1 MYIYMI
7 SILDLYWPLNSW
19 HAGTGAIAF
28 LFKDEDLTIELVGW
42 KGNRSVRAY
51 VAKHDRLHYLR
62 LLGADTS
69 KYEKNKFQ
77 EQRDLDA
84 KSAASE
90 NNGEMSVGDDNSDA
104 IEMVNDESTKE
115 NSNGENVSDT
125 NGENVIVAEEK

>member
-1 MYIYMI
+1 MLKIKF
-7 SILDLYWPLNSW
+7 LV
-19 HAGTGAIAF
+19 AGTGAIAF

-77 EQRDLDA
+77 EQRDLEA

-90 NNGEMSVGDDNSDA
+90 NNGDMSLGNENSDG
-104 IEMVNDESTKE
+104 IDMTNDETIKE
-115 NSNGENVSDT
+115 NSSGENGSDT
-125 NGENVIVAEEK
+125 NGENVIEAEEK